1 METGGRYVRS
11 CSEDRKVNVKRM
23 NKNEKRNRWRGC
35 YKNNNKYQRDRI
47 NRSLKIK
54 NVVNRGIVVVYKGE
68 RQHK

>member
-1 METGGRYVRS
+1 
-11 CSEDRKVNVKRM
+11 M